1 MTKRKIYARELFR
14 KFDFYHLAKQFYRH
28 VYRHPELEEDAE
40 WKRIKTAAEDF
51 LVEHRLVIDEE
62 TKSTEEDYREFLRF
76 YTSLEIKYEE
86 ATEFVFEEQEKEFFL
101 KVVSPVRRRPK
112 FSLENATTKIP
123 Q

>member
-1 MTKRKIYARELFR
+1 MPKKIYAKTFL
-14 KFDFYHLAKQFYRH
+14 KNFDFYHLAKQFYRH

-40 WKRIKTAAEDF
+40 WVKIKTAAEDF

-62 TKSTEEDYREFLRF
+62 TKSTDEDYREFLRF

>member
-1 MTKRKIYARELFR
+1 MPKKIYAKTFL
-14 KFDFYHLAKQFYRH
+14 KNFDFYHLAKQFYRH
-28 VYRHPELEEDAE
+28 AYRHPELEEDAE

-86 ATEFVFEEQEKEFFL
+86 TTEFVFEEDEKDFFL
-101 KVVSPVRRRPK
+101 KAISPVRKKSK